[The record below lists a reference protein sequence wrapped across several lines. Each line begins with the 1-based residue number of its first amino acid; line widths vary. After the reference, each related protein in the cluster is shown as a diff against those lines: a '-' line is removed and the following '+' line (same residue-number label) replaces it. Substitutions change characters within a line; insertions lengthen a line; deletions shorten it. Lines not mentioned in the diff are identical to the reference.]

1 MIINHLDKLNFEN
14 IFNSLPISILII
26 DKSLNIEYANLKA
39 KEELNFND
47 RIRFKSIENI
57 FNKDNLLVDTIKRVK
72 KEKKPISIEKINLS
86 GFNFF
91 SPNTDIYISIYD
103 DKLEYYLILLYKNN
117 FIQNKEIL
125 NPQDFSGFSKLTKM
139 LAHEIKNPL
148 SAIKGS
154 AQLLSYDIKKNK
166 KEFTD
171 IIIHES
177 DRIDKILNKI
187 EYLFLNEIPDPE
199 KLNIHEILDQSVK
212 ISKISFGKEIIF
224 RKEFDPSLPNIF
236 GDKDT
241 LIQLF
246 INLFKNSSEAI
257 NNNVRGKIYIYTTY
271 SLWAPKAKYLGNENK
286 VTPIIVEISDNGE
299 GVPDHLKDI
308 LFNPFVSGKNNGSGL
323 GLTQVKATMKLHQGK
338 VEYLDKN
345 NKTTFRLSFPF
356 NS

>member
-14 IFNSLPISILII
+14 IFNSLPVSILII
-26 DKSLNIEYANLKA
+26 DKNLKILYANLTA
-39 KEELNFND
+39 KEELNFDD
-47 RIRFKSIENI
+47 RLSFKNIENI
-57 FNKDNLLVDTIKRVK
+57 FNQDNLLVDTIKRVK
-72 KEKKPISIEKINLS
+72 KEKNPISIEKINLT
-86 GFNFF
+86 GFNLF
-91 SPNTDIYISIYD
+91 SPNNDIYVSIYD
-103 DKLEYYLILLYKNN
+103 ENLEYYLVLLSKNT

-125 NPQDFSGFSKLTKM
+125 DPQDTNGFSKLTKM

-154 AQLLSYDIKKNK
+154 AQLLSNDMKEEKR
-166 KEFTD
+166 EFTD

-187 EYLFLNEIPDPE
+187 EYLFSNEIPEPE
-199 KLNIHEILDQSVK
+199 KLNIHEVLDQSIK
-212 ISKISFGKEIIF
+212 ISKISFGEDIIF
-224 RKEFDPSLPNIF
+224 KKEYDPSLPYIF

-257 NNNVRGKIYIYTTY
+257 NNNVRGEIFIYTTY

-308 LFNPFVSGKNNGSGL
+308 SGKNNGSGL
-323 GLTQVKATMKLHQGK
+323 GLTQVQGTMKLHQGK

>member
-14 IFNSLPISILII
+14 IFNSLPVSILII
-26 DKSLNIEYANLKA
+26 DKNLKILYANLTA
-39 KEELNFND
+39 KEELNFDD
-47 RIRFKSIENI
+47 RLSFKNIENI
-57 FNKDNLLVDTIKRVK
+57 FNQDNLLVDTIKRVK
-72 KEKKPISIEKINLS
+72 KEKNPISIEKINLT

-91 SPNTDIYISIYD
+91 SPNNDIYVSIYD
-103 DKLEYYLILLYKNN
+103 ENLEYYLVLLSKNT

-125 NPQDFSGFSKLTKM
+125 DSQDTNGFSKLTKM

-154 AQLLSYDIKKNK
+154 AQLLSNDMKEEK

-187 EYLFLNEIPDPE
+187 EYLFSNEIPEPE
-199 KLNIHEILDQSVK
+199 KLNIHEILDQSIK
-212 ISKISFGKEIIF
+212 ISKISFAEDIVF
-224 RKEFDPSLPNIF
+224 RKKYDPSLPCIF

-257 NNNVRGKIYIYTTY
+257 KYNVKGEIFINTSY
-271 SLWAPKAKYLGNENK
+271 SLWAPKSKFLGKETK
-286 VTPIIVEISDNGE
+286 VTPLIVEISDNGE

-323 GLTQVKATMKLHQGK
+323 GLTQVQGTMKLHQGK

-345 NKTTFRLSFPF
+345 NKTTFRLNFPF

>member
-14 IFNSLPISILII
+14 IFNSLPVSILII
-26 DKSLNIEYANLKA
+26 DKNLKILYANLTA
-39 KEELNFND
+39 KEELNFDD
-47 RIRFKSIENI
+47 RLSFKNIENI
-57 FNKDNLLVDTIKRVK
+57 FNQDNLLVDTIKRVK
-72 KEKKPISIEKINLS
+72 KEKNPISIEKINLT

-91 SPNTDIYISIYD
+91 SPNNDIYVSIYD
-103 DKLEYYLILLYKNN
+103 ENLEYYLVLLSKNT

-125 NPQDFSGFSKLTKM
+125 DPQDTNGFSKLTKM

-154 AQLLSYDIKKNK
+154 AQLLSNDMKEDK

-187 EYLFLNEIPDPE
+187 EYLFSNEIPEPE
-199 KLNIHEILDQSVK
+199 KLNIHEILDQSIK
-212 ISKISFGKEIIF
+212 ISKISFGEDINFI
-224 RKEFDPSLPNIF
+224 KEFDPSLPYIF

-257 NNNVRGKIYIYTTY
+257 NNVRGEISIYTTY

-323 GLTQVKATMKLHQGK
+323 GLTQVQATMKLHQGK

-345 NKTTFRLSFPF
+345 NKTTFRLSFPL

>member
-14 IFNSLPISILII
+14 IFNSLPVSILII
-26 DKSLNIEYANLKA
+26 DKNLKILYANLTA
-39 KEELNFND
+39 KEELNFDD
-47 RIRFKSIENI
+47 RLSFKNIENI
-57 FNKDNLLVDTIKRVK
+57 FNQDNLLVDTIKRVK
-72 KEKKPISIEKINLS
+72 KEKNPISIEKINLT

-91 SPNTDIYISIYD
+91 SPNNDIYVSIYD
-103 DKLEYYLILLYKNN
+103 ENLEYYLVLLSKNT

-125 NPQDFSGFSKLTKM
+125 DPQDTNGFSKLTKM

-154 AQLLSYDIKKNK
+154 AQLLSYEMQEEK

-187 EYLFLNEIPDPE
+187 EYLFSNEIPE
-199 KLNIHEILDQSVK
+199 LEILNIHEILDQSIK
-212 ISKISFGKEIIF
+212 ISKISFGEDINFIKEY
-224 RKEFDPSLPNIF
+224 DPSLPYIF

-257 NNNVRGKIYIYTTY
+257 SNSIKGEIYIYTSY

-286 VTPIIVEISDNGE
+286 VTPITVEIADNGE

-308 LFNPFVSGKNNGSGL
+308 LFNPFVSGKTNGSGL
-323 GLTQVKATMKLHQGK
+323 GLTQVKGTMNLHQGK

-345 NKTTFRLSFPF
+345 NKTTFRLNFPF

>member
-1 MIINHLDKLNFEN
+1 MIINHLEKLNFEN

-26 DKSLNIEYANLKA
+26 DKNLKIVYANLKA
-39 KEELNFND
+39 KEELNVND
-47 RIRFKSIENI
+47 RLRFESIENI
-57 FNKDNLLVDTIKRVK
+57 FNHDNLLIDTIKRVK

-91 SPNTDIYISIYD
+91 YPNSDIYVSIYNE
-103 DKLEYYLILLYKNN
+103 KFEYYLVLLTKHT
-117 FIQNKEIL
+117 FISNKEIFD
-125 NPQDFSGFSKLTKM
+125 NHDINGFSKLTKM

-154 AQLLSYDIKKNK
+154 AQLLSYDIKEEK

-187 EYLFLNEIPDPE
+187 EYLFLNEIPEPE
-199 KLNIHEILDQSVK
+199 TLNIHEILDQSIK
-212 ISKISFGKEIIF
+212 ISKISFGLDIVFKKEY
-224 RKEFDPSLPNIF
+224 DPSLPYIY

-257 NNNVRGKIYIYTTY
+257 NNNLKGEIIISTSY
-271 SLWAPKAKYLGNENK
+271 SLWAPKAKFSGNESK

-308 LFNPFVSGKNNGSGL
+308 LFNPFVSGKNIGTGL
-323 GLTQVKATMKLHQGK
+323 GLTQVQETMKFHQGK
-338 VEYLDKN
+338 VEYLDNN

-356 NS
+356 DS

>member
-14 IFNSLPISILII
+14 IFNSLPVSILII
-26 DKSLNIEYANLKA
+26 DKNLKILYANLTA
-39 KEELNFND
+39 KEELNFDD
-47 RIRFKSIENI
+47 RLSFKNIESI
-57 FNKDNLLVDTIKRVK
+57 FNQDNLLVDTIKRVK
-72 KEKKPISIEKINLS
+72 KEKKPISIEKINLT

-91 SPNTDIYISIYD
+91 SPNNDIYVSIYD
-103 DKLEYYLILLYKNN
+103 EKLEYYLVLLSKNI

-125 NPQDFSGFSKLTKM
+125 NPQYTNGFSKLTKM

-154 AQLLSYDIKKNK
+154 AQLLSYDMQEEK

-187 EYLFLNEIPDPE
+187 EYLFLNEIPEPE
-199 KLNIHEILDQSVK
+199 KLNIHEILDKSIK
-212 ISKISFGKEIIF
+212 ISKISFGEDITFIKEY
-224 RKEFDPSLPNIF
+224 DPSLPYIF

-257 NNNVRGKIYIYTTY
+257 SNNIRSEIYIRTSY
-271 SLWAPKAKYLGNENK
+271 SLWAPKSKYLGNENK

-323 GLTQVKATMKLHQGK
+323 GLTQVQGTMRLHQGK
-338 VEYLDKN
+338 VECLDKN